1 MVILMSWLDE
11 AKFVRE
17 QAKKSN
23 RFFGNS
29 IPLIASE
36 NVESPLCQEM
46 LLSDFHGRYAEG
58 KPNDRYYQGC
68 KYFDGIE
75 SKAMELAQKLF
86 NCSYAN
92 VQTTSGTVANM
103 ALFKAL
109 TKPGDKLLAL
119 ETSAGGHISHGKSGA
134 AGFRDL
140 KIITFP
146 FDEMRWNIDVDK
158 TLKLIEAEKPNL
170 VLAGGSVF
178 LFPFPLKEIKD
189 AVFSNGGHFAYDGAH
204 VLGLIGGKQFQDPL
218 REGAEV
224 ITGSTHKTFPGPQ
237 GGIILANPDLEE
249 EDGQKFARKL
259 DFCCF
264 PGVTS
269 NYHLHHVAGKAIAFA
284 EHLEFGESYAKQ
296 IIANAQAFGQAL
308 AERGF
313 DVLCEEYGF
322 TKSHQVV
329 LRMGRANEGK
339 GKAASEKL
347 ENGGIITNQE
357 ILPGDKN
364 PSFTSG
370 IRFGTQE
377 LTRIGMKE
385 KDMED
390 VAEFIKK
397 IVIDGKDLSKVREE
411 VKEFRKN
418 FRKIHYCFYSKDWD
432 AYEYRELV

>member
-1 MVILMSWLDE
+1 
-11 AKFVRE
+11 
-17 QAKKSN
+17 
-23 RFFGNS
+23 
-29 IPLIASE
+29 
-36 NVESPLCQEM
+36 
-46 LLSDFHGRYAEG
+46 
-58 KPNDRYYQGC
+58 
-68 KYFDGIE
+68 
-75 SKAMELAQKLF
+75 
-86 NCSYAN
+86 
-92 VQTTSGTVANM
+92 
-103 ALFKAL
+103 
-109 TKPGDKLLAL
+109 
-119 ETSAGGHISHGKSGA
+119 
-134 AGFRDL
+134 
-140 KIITFP
+140 
-146 FDEMRWNIDVDK
+146 
-158 TLKLIEAEKPNL
+158 
-170 VLAGGSVF
+170 
-178 LFPFPLKEIKD
+178 
-189 AVFSNGGHFAYDGAH
+189 
-204 VLGLIGGKQFQDPL
+204 
-218 REGAEV
+218 
-224 ITGSTHKTFPGPQ
+224 
-237 GGIILANPDLEE
+237 
-249 EDGQKFARKL
+249 
-259 DFCCF
+259 
-264 PGVTS
+264 
-269 NYHLHHVAGKAIAFA
+269 VAGKAITFA